1 MIRCIALDDEPL
13 ALDLIKAFI
22 EKIPGYSLLKSFTD
36 VFEATAYLK
45 SNAVDLIFLDINM
58 PDVNGIKFFQ
68 SLENPPALV
77 FTTAYSQY
85 AVQGFELEAIDY
97 LLKPFS
103 FDRFEIALKKVKESM
118 ELKSL
123 KDKKEDEAIFVR
135 AEYSLVKIP
144 VADIQYIES
153 LGDYIKIYI
162 GSKPIVT
169 HSTMKSILEKLPLG
183 KFSRV
188 HRSFVVPHAK
198 IDSIRNRKIY
208 IGAAQIPV
216 GDTYLDAL
224 NKLLSTA

>member
-13 ALDLIKAFI
+13 ALDIINAFI
-22 EKIPGYSLLKSFTD
+22 NKIPGFSLIKSFTD
-36 VFEATAYLK
+36 VFEATAFLK
-45 SNAVDLIFLDINM
+45 SSEVDLIFLDINM

-68 SLENPPALV
+68 SLENPPSLV

-85 AVQGFELEAIDY
+85 AVQGFEMEAIDY

-103 FDRFEIALKKVKESM
+103 FDRFEAALKKTKEFF

-123 KDKKEDEAIFVR
+123 KNKKEEEAIFVR
-135 AEYSLVKIP
+135 AEYSLVKIE
-144 VADIQYIES
+144 VSEIQYIES
-153 LGDYIKIYI
+153 LGDYIKIYV
-162 GSKPIVT
+162 GAKPIVT
-169 HSTMKSILEKLPLG
+169 HSTMKSILEKLPQG

-208 IGAAQIPV
+208 IGTTQIPV

-224 NKLLSTA
+224 NKLLK

>member
-13 ALDLIKAFI
+13 ALDIINAFI
-22 EKIPGYSLLKSFTD
+22 NKIPGFSLIKSFTD
-36 VFEATAYLK
+36 VFEATAFLK
-45 SNAVDLIFLDINM
+45 SSEVDLIFLDINM

-85 AVQGFELEAIDY
+85 AVQGFELEAVDY

-103 FDRFEIALKKVKESM
+103 FDRFEAAMKKTKEFF

-123 KDKKEDEAIFVR
+123 KNKKEEEAIFVR
-135 AEYSLVKIP
+135 AEYSLVKIE
-144 VADIQYIES
+144 VSDIQYIES
-153 LGDYIKIYI
+153 LGDYIKIYV
-162 GSKPIVT
+162 GAKPIVT
-169 HSTMKSILEKLPLG
+169 HSTMKSILEKLPQG

-188 HRSFVVPHAK
+188 HRSYVVPHAK

-208 IGAAQIPV
+208 IGATQIPV
-216 GDTYLDAL
+216 GDTYLDSL
-224 NKLLSTA
+224 NKLLNPA